1 MQTRESLQQQFET
14 RCRALGL
21 AVTHQRTVIYG
32 ELIATGEHPTPE
44 AVYERVKAQIPAISL
59 GTVYKNV
66 KTFLDAGLLKE
77 VSLHH
82 GTLRLDANT
91 EPHHHM
97 VCTRCRRIFDIPETE
112 FGPVHL
118 KNLPESGFQID
129 RFSIEVV
136 GVCGACAA
144 ARPESSGPGA
154 SAADNKRVL

>member
-1 MQTRESLQQQFET
+1 MQPIESLQQQFEE
-14 RCRALGL
+14 RCRKLGL
-21 AVTHQRTVIYG
+21 AVTHQRTVIYR
-32 ELIATGEHPTPE
+32 ELVATGEHPTPE

-66 KTFLDAGLLKE
+66 KE

-91 EPHHHM
+91 DPHHHM
-97 VCTRCRRIFDIPETE
+97 VCTRCRRIFDIPESE
-112 FGPVHL
+112 IEPVRL

-129 RFSIEVV
+129 RFSIEVL

-144 ARPESSGPGA
+144 ARE
-154 SAADNKRVL
+154 